1 MKNKIYDLICIGN
14 YTKDT
19 IVKPSGISYVDG
31 GAVNY
36 SAHAAVRLGYSVAAV
51 THLAQEDD
59 KVVKKFQQDGIDCFP
74 TFTAHSTLMRLEYP
88 TENPDLRTL
97 SVTATAG
104 SIKTVEVQ
112 DLQSRSAVIGPSIRG
127 EVGLDVIRMLKGKNI
142 QVAVDV
148 QGYTRVVRDQVLINE
163 PWDEMEEYL
172 AQIDVLKADA
182 VEAEF
187 LTGESDIYKAAAA
200 FSALGPKEIVLTHKN
215 GVLILADGTFYDRTF
230 YAQNLSGRSGRGDTC
245 VGVYLASRQSMAPEQ
260 ASIWAAAVTSLKME
274 TPGPFNR
281 TIAEVEHLIKTR
293 YNGPIS

>member
-1 MKNKIYDLICIGN
+1 MYDIICIGN

-19 IVKPSGISYVDG
+19 IVKPSGVSYVDG

-36 SAHAAVRLGYSVAAV
+36 SAHAAVRLGYDVAAV

-59 KVVKKFQQDGIDCFP
+59 RVVKKFQQDGIDCFP
-74 TFTAHSTLMRLEYP
+74 TYTADSTLMRLEYP

-97 SVTATAG
+97 SVTTTAG
-104 SIKTVEVQ
+104 SIKAAEVEG
-112 DLQSRSAVIGPSIRG
+112 LQSRSALIGPSIRG
-127 EVGLDVIRMLKGKNI
+127 EVDLDVIRSLKGKNI

-148 QGYTRVVRDQVLINE
+148 QGYTRVVRDQILKNE

-200 FSALGPKEIVLTHKN
+200 FTAMGPKEIVLTHKD
-215 GVLILADGTFYDRTF
+215 GVLVFADGTFYNRTF
-230 YAQNLSGRSGRGDTC
+230 YAKNLSGRSGRGDTC
-245 VGVYLASRQSMAPEQ
+245 VGAYLATRQSMDAEK

-274 TPGPFNR
+274 NPGPFNR
-281 TIAEVEHLIKTR
+281 TKAEVEHLIKTR